1 MGKTLGRPKTLDREE
16 IINIASNTSN
26 VGLTNKYTFK
36 STKKNSNCGDL
47 IEVELILKN
56 SKINSMKYETESC
69 VLCEASASLLSKK
82 IKNLPIKTIKKE
94 LNKLISLWNICKTMY
109 EPQTTERINAVQ
121 RINKPIRLFKTINF
135 ITKYYRQC
143 DAFIK
148 N

>member
-1 MGKTLGRPKTLDREE
+1 MISNE
-16 IINIASNTSN
+16 IIKFASNTSN

-82 IKNLPIKTIKKE
+82 IKNHSIKNIKYE
-94 LNKLISLWNICKTMY
+94 LNKLKNISLNDRNIIFSKKFK
-109 EPQTTERINAVQ
+109 EFKFL
-121 RINKPIRLFKTINF
+121 INKDNLNRLNCIYLPI
-135 ITKYYRQC
+135 
-143 DAFIK
+143 DAVLK
-148 N
+148 ALK